1 MTLTVLH
8 HHYFHTVPQ
17 TPSEEIN
24 LLKKI
29 LTKTENIMS
38 KATEV
43 EAKIDALQSK
53 LDTEQEEVLAS
64 VAELKA
70 EIQSLKDIIAG
81 GATDNEALDRS
92 IAKLDA
98 IASDL
103 ESTVTPTPTE
113 PTPEA

>member
-1 MTLTVLH
+1 MRIDI
-8 HHYFHTVPQ
+8 HHYIHQHPEQ
-17 TPSEEIN
+17 ESEISKLLRQ
-24 LLKKI
+24 LLK
-29 LTKTENIMS
+29 LNTEIMS

-64 VAELKA
+64 VNELKA

-81 GATDNEALDRS
+81 GATDGEALDRS
-92 IAKLDA
+92 LAKLDA
-98 IASDL
+98 IAADL
-103 ESTVTPTPTE
+103 ESTVSPTTPP